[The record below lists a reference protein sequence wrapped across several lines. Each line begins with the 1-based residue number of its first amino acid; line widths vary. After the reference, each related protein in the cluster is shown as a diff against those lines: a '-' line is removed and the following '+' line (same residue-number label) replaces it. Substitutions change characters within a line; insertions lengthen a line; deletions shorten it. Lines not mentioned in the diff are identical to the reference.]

1 LVNAEKDPEVAQ
13 VSEIFIANTIRRK
26 SRRFLLAAAAMSG
39 LAGGAFH
46 GAFAQTV
53 AAVPAPAPDC
63 GTDPDPYKNYAC
75 LDADLGTGFFER
87 LFNYYKLEWGQSG
100 APSDPDAPS
109 AHRDGWPATPETTPP
124 MPFTEWPYGGTTSI
138 GVTRTGSVD
147 SPLMVALGNTRAGE
161 WMNDNGFQLYG
172 WLDPG
177 FNISSN
183 SVKPGGNAPVT
194 YAYTPNTVQLDQA
207 VIYLD
212 RLPDTVQTDHI
223 DWGMRLSAIYGE
235 NYRYTQSYSPFTAYQ
250 YNKYNRVYGYDF
262 PMVYGE
268 LYIPY
273 VAEGLLIRVGRY
285 IALPDIEAQLAPNNY
300 MYTHSFTYGY
310 DNYTNE
316 GIQSTLAV
324 TKNLMLQ
331 LGVSAGTEAWL
342 PHAGQHIANLDPNTL
357 YPGRTFLKDP
367 GDTPSIT
374 ACFRYT
380 WNDGDDNIYP
390 CADAIN
396 GGQWGY
402 NNVQWYGVTAYHK
415 FNDRWHISYEIY
427 DIFEHRIPNANN
439 PTAEAAYLNG
449 GTPFSPQ
456 YVPFNGPTPVS
467 CHGAAAIRCTA
478 HAVGTTFY
486 LNYQASPFDN
496 ISVRPEYYYDP
507 EGWRTGIRTEYVNIS
522 LGWQHWFSPQIEV
535 RPEVGYYR
543 SLSAL
548 AFNGNSAA
556 GIAPNKNYTILAA
569 GDVILHF

>member
-1 LVNAEKDPEVAQ
+1 
-13 VSEIFIANTIRRK
+13 
-26 SRRFLLAAAAMSG
+26 
-39 LAGGAFH
+39 
-46 GAFAQTV
+46 
-53 AAVPAPAPDC
+53 
-63 GTDPDPYKNYAC
+63 
-75 LDADLGTGFFER
+75 
-87 LFNYYKLEWGQSG
+87 
-100 APSDPDAPS
+100 
-109 AHRDGWPATPETTPP
+109 
-124 MPFTEWPYGGTTSI
+124 
-138 GVTRTGSVD
+138 
-147 SPLMVALGNTRAGE
+147 
-161 WMNDNGFQLYG
+161 
-172 WLDPG
+172 
-177 FNISSN
+177 
-183 SVKPGGNAPVT
+183 
-194 YAYTPNTVQLDQA
+194 
-207 VIYLD
+207 
-212 RLPDTVQTDHI
+212 
-223 DWGMRLSAIYGE
+223 
-235 NYRYTQSYSPFTAYQ
+235 
-250 YNKYNRVYGYDF
+250 
-262 PMVYGE
+262 
-268 LYIPY
+268 
-273 VAEGLLIRVGRY
+273 
-285 IALPDIEAQLAPNNY
+285 